1 MHFHKSI
8 LSSLVLTILFSIL
21 AGNTAWAQSI
31 WLSPDPEPGVSL
43 EILKP
48 KFEHSDYH
56 EIDFTS
62 SLWFLSARLPIGRN
76 AHALVEL
83 PVSTFKGSIYNW
95 DYFLYGGSE
104 YRELDGQT
112 TLGNPFVG
120 LEILDRQRTWY
131 SLFGVRLPLIGEK
144 DSDAKTHA
152 IVADVDRAEA
162 FMDDLTPVTIRFG
175 YRSPK
180 KDGIALHAYA
190 GPTIWLL
197 GGDNTA
203 NDNEILMDYGA
214 QIWVRSEFARMGAG
228 ITGRYWLTLDNA
240 DFDESTVHQFGFAAN
255 IGDGRIRPGVHLRLP
270 LDEDWDFT
278 GVEYIYGVNLTVLL

>member
-1 MHFHKSI
+1 MQFSKTI
-8 LSSLVLTILFSIL
+8 LSSLLLTVFVIVVLCGTTF
-21 AGNTAWAQSI
+21 AQSI
-31 WLSPDPEPGVSL
+31 WLSPNPEPGISL

-48 KFEHSDYH
+48 KLETDRYI
-56 EIDFTS
+56 ETDFIS
-62 SLWFLSARLPIGRN
+62 SLWFLSARLPLN
-76 AHALVEL
+76 QNHHLLVEL
-83 PVSTFKGSIYNW
+83 PVSTFKGSVRNW
-95 DYFLYGGSE
+95 DYYWNGGPE
-104 YRELDGQT
+104 YREVGGET
-112 TLGNPFVG
+112 AIGNPFFG
-120 LEILDRQRTWY
+120 FEIQDRKGTWY

-144 DSDAKTHA
+144 NSHAKEQAVIT
-152 IVADVDRAEA
+152 DVDRGEA
-162 FMDDLTPVTIRFG
+162 FLDDLTPITIRFG

-203 NDNEILMDYGA
+203 NDNEILLDYGA
-214 QIWVRSEFARMGAG
+214 QVWVRSEFARMGAG

-278 GVEYIYGVNLTVLL
+278 GVEYIYGVNLTLLL